1 MSAVGN
7 KIRSALR
14 NVTITP
20 ECDSMSSSLQFSAM
34 ISLGLTLIFAIAC
47 AGLYV
52 YVHLI
57 LKEDT
62 TDNKDKKNNL
72 MVYAFWGSTAY
83 IAFNTLI
90 SIWLYMTANGLTEC
104 IKPSA

>member
-20 ECDSMSSSLQFSAM
+20 ECDSMSGSLQISAM
-34 ISLGLTLIFAIAC
+34 LSLALTLIFAVAC
-47 AGLYV
+47 GGIYV
-52 YVHLI
+52 YLHLI
-57 LKEDT
+57 LKD
-62 TDNKDKKNNL
+62 DADSKVKKENL

-83 IAFNTLI
+83 IAFNTLL